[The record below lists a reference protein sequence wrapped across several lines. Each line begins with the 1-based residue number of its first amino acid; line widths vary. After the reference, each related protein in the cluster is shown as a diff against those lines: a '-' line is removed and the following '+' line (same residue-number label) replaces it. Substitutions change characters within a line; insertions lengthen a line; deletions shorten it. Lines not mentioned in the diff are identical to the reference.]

1 MRIAIGADHAGFE
14 LKTLLAK
21 HLSDL
26 GHEVVNLG
34 TDSDHPVDYPDYAE
48 AVALAVREGQAV
60 RGVVVCGSG
69 VGASVAANKVPGIR
83 AGLCHDAY
91 SAHQG
96 VEHDD
101 VNVLVMG
108 SRVIGR
114 AVALEILESFLG
126 AKFSDEERHS
136 RRLEKVRAIERRFGK
151 TFEAPMGF
159 ALTEELQARVEAQ
172 LAQWE
177 KAGTIERVWARDA
190 SVWTRHGEEAW
201 LGWLRATDD
210 ATALIDELKGFGRE
224 LRRDG
229 IEQLLLLG
237 MGGSSLCPDVLA
249 RSFGNIP
256 GQPVLRVLDSTDP
269 AQLRSAE
276 ADIDFA
282 RTLIVVASKSGTTL
296 EPAVFMEYFL
306 ARARDAIGEAAGRH
320 FVAITD
326 PGSQLES
333 RAESEGFRRIFRG
346 EPSIGGRYSA
356 LSPFG
361 LVPAA
366 LMGLDVGRL
375 VEGAKQMARA
385 CAPPEP
391 LQRNPGAV
399 LGAVL
404 GHAAEMGR
412 DKLTLVL
419 SPAVEALGAWLEQ
432 LVAESTGKHGRG
444 IIPVVGEKLAEPDS
458 YGNDRVFVYTRV
470 RTLFNRKLDAAVDRL
485 AEFGHPVIRLEVDG
499 PYDLGAEFFRW
510 EFATALA
517 GAVLGINPFDQ
528 PDVEASKRATR
539 ALTEEYERT
548 GDLPTELP
556 VLEADGL
563 QVFAGADTAKHLAA
577 SSDGTL
583 TGHLRAHLAT
593 LQAGDYFAL
602 LAYLEMTRGH
612 DQQLQRIRQLVR
624 DSKRVATCV
633 GFGPRFLHSTGQAY
647 KGGPASGVF
656 IQITCRDANDLAIP
670 GRSYSF
676 GTVKAAQ
683 ALGDLSVLV
692 ERGRR
697 ALRVH
702 IDGDV
707 TSGLETLALSVETA
721 LGPLPG

>member
-1 MRIAIGADHAGFE
+1 MRIAIGADHAGFQ

-26 GHEVVNLG
+26 GHEVINLG

-48 AVALAVREGQAV
+48 AVALAVREGRAE

-69 VGASVAANKVPGIR
+69 VGASVAANKVPGVR

-101 VNVLVMG
+101 VNVLIMG

-114 AVALEILESFLG
+114 AVALELLESFLG
-126 AKFSDEERHS
+126 AQFTGEERHR
-136 RRLEKVRAIERRFGK
+136 RRLEKVLAIERRFGNS
-151 TFEAPMGF
+151 FEAPTGF
-159 ALTEELQARVEAQ
+159 ALGDELQARVEAQ
-172 LAQWE
+172 LAQWD
-177 KAGTIERVWARDA
+177 KDGTIERVWARDA
-190 SVWTRHGEEAW
+190 SVWTRQGEDSW

-210 ATALIDELKGFGRE
+210 ATELIDELKGFSRE
-224 LRRDG
+224 VQADG
-229 IEQLLLLG
+229 IENVLLLG

-249 RSFGNIP
+249 RSFGTLP
-256 GQPVLRVLDSTDP
+256 GHPRLRVLDSTDP
-269 AQLRSAE
+269 AQVASAD
-276 ADIDFA
+276 ADLDLA
-282 RTLIVVASKSGTTL
+282 KTLVIVASKSGTTL
-296 EPAVFMEYFL
+296 EPAVFLEHFL
-306 ARARDAIGEAAGRH
+306 ARARAALGETAARH

-326 PGSQLES
+326 PGSQLER
-333 RAESEGFRRIFRG
+333 RAETEGFRRIFLG
-346 EPSIGGRYSA
+346 EPTIGGRYSA

-366 LMGLDVGRL
+366 LIGLDVARL
-375 VEGAKQMARA
+375 VAGAEQMARA

-391 LQRNPGAV
+391 LLRNPGAV
-399 LGAVL
+399 LGAAL

-419 SPAVEALGAWLEQ
+419 SPAIEGLGAWLEQ
-432 LVAESTGKHGRG
+432 LVAESTGKQGRA
-444 IIPVVGEKLAEPDS
+444 IIPVDGEKLANPED
-458 YGNDRVFVYTRV
+458 YGSDRVFVYTRI

-485 AEFGHPVIRLEVDG
+485 AEFGHPVIRLEVDS

-528 PDVEASKRATR
+528 PDVEASKVATR
-539 ALTEEYERT
+539 ALTDAYEKS
-548 GDLPTELP
+548 GKLEADEPI
-556 VLEADGL
+556 LEADGL
-563 QVFAGADTAKHLAA
+563 QVFASGQTAERLAG
-577 SSDGTL
+577 SSDRTL
-583 TGHLRAHLAT
+583 TGYLGAHLST
-593 LQAGDYFAL
+593 LQEGDYFAL
-602 LAYLEMTRGH
+602 LAYLEMTRAH
-612 DQQLQRIRQLVR
+612 DQQLQHIRHTIR
-624 DSKRVATCV
+624 DAKHVATCV

-647 KGGPASGVF
+647 KGGSGSGVF
-656 IQITCRDANDLAIP
+656 IQITCRDAKDIDIP

-676 GTVKAAQ
+676 GVVKAAQ

-697 ALRVH
+697 ALRIH

-707 TSGLETLALSVETA
+707 AQGLESLAQLVEKA
-721 LGPLPG
+721 LR